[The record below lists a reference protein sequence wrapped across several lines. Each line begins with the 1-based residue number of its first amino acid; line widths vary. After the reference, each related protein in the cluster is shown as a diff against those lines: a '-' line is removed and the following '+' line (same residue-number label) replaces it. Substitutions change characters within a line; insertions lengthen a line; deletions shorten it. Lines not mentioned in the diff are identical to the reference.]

1 MVSGKRLTI
10 VVLTL
15 VLALGV
21 PGMLRGVAADSS
33 WTISPVPS
41 VAPDGSRTQV
51 LREAV
56 YGVVQVQHRTDR
68 AEGVF
73 GPFDLAEP
81 PEINAHRDG
90 NAVESPDTSQS
101 SKASTTENK
110 LPPQKPT
117 QTQTATP
124 TDSAPNLA
132 PSLAPNSPSSR
143 KVFETPGGRLRA
155 IADPVADPVVT
166 RMVEEPA
173 LEASCPMPGD
183 ESLFEV
189 RSGWLQRPFGDGL
202 GSLFQR
208 PGSGAM
214 QTIPYEGWNYR
225 PGGVSWFV
233 GMVQGGP
240 LMPGWMGMDRGYY
253 GGARVSWDVG
263 CYWSGEFR
271 LSSASIAVFDTP
283 RAIAAAEEE
292 NGDSYDKRR
301 GVDVY
306 MWDLDVLYYPW
317 GDTPFRP
324 YFTVGFGAASLD
336 VTDRL
341 AHRYQDTLFSLPV
354 GIGFKHRFTSRLA
367 LRFELADNIFVGG
380 ASGFSTVHNVSLTG
394 GIELRF
400 GAPQKS
406 YWPYNPG
413 HGWW

>member
-33 WTISPVPS
+33 WSISPVPS
-41 VAPDGSRTQV
+41 VAPDGSRAQV

-68 AEGVF
+68 ADGVF

-81 PEINAHRDG
+81 PDINTNLGSDA
-90 NAVESPDTSQS
+90 AESPDATQS
-101 SKASTTENK
+101 PKASAIK
-110 LPPQKPT
+110 SSVIPQKPV

-124 TDSAPNLA
+124 
-132 PSLAPNSPSSR
+132 PSLAPNSTPDAPSNR
-143 KVFETPGGRLRA
+143 KVFQTPGGRLRS
-155 IADPVADPVVT
+155 IADSVADPVVT
-166 RMVEEPA
+166 RLVEQPA
-173 LEASCPMPGD
+173 PETSCPMPGE
-183 ESLFEV
+183 ESSLAMQ
-189 RSGWLQRPFGDGL
+189 SGWLQRPFGDGV
-202 GSLFQR
+202 GSLLQR

-214 QTIPYEGWNYR
+214 QTVPYEGWNYR

-233 GMVQGGP
+233 GMMQGGP

-263 CYWSGEFR
+263 CYWGGEFR

-341 AHRYQDTLFSLPV
+341 AHRYKDTLFSLPV

-380 ASGFSTVHNVSLTG
+380 ASGFSTVHNVSFTG

-413 HGWW
+413 HSWW